1 MQGNVPCL
9 TGSNKYST
17 SQANGL
23 HQLRRYVKVQSAAG
37 TGAAAEHHVQRQQ
50 QQPQLSSPP
59 AVNYSHLLRRHKQH
73 GCPAL
78 LLAPMENLAD
88 RPARIALKQAIGG
101 FDEACTEFI
110 RVPRHSDR
118 PAATTRGIC
127 AAYDAC
133 ELGEVPLAAQL
144 MGSNLQLLAAA
155 AERLVHV
162 KGAPR
167 IDLNCGT

>member
-88 RPARIALKQAIGG
+88 RPARIALKQAIGELLTIILG
-101 FDEACTEFI
+101 WRANVNI
-110 RVPRHSDR
+110 
-118 PAATTRGIC
+118 AAHT
-127 AAYDAC
+127 
-133 ELGEVPLAAQL
+133 
-144 MGSNLQLLAAA
+144 SNLVTQAVLTKHAQVSSWAHTAMLPQQQQL
-155 AERLVHV
+155 
-162 KGAPR
+162 
-167 IDLNCGT
+167 